1 MNSGLVFQI
10 RPITEFS
17 IHLGGKMSGKPITY
31 FMTGWSKKL
40 VGPDIDLESKNSSL
54 LSLTKYL
61 QSFQAQN
68 NILGEIAMIS
78 TTYIHVARQGVNMLE
93 KWKWIKFFHAKQFWI
108 VLWSSTPVATF
119 IFPAASIWSPTAASK
134 LGAVKSTLLNKSC
147 SNQKILADL
156 LYHF

>member
-1 MNSGLVFQI
+1 MNSCLVFQI

-40 VGPDIDLESKNSSL
+40 VGPDIDLESKNFSSL

-93 KWKWIKFFHAKQFWI
+93 K
-108 VLWSSTPVATF
+108 
-119 IFPAASIWSPTAASK
+119 
-134 LGAVKSTLLNKSC
+134 
-147 SNQKILADL
+147 
-156 LYHF
+156 